1 MKEWSQDMKMTIQ
14 AAALLAVTS
23 LALAAPEIA
32 PQSGTTSAAFQR
44 LLSLEGTWT
53 GKATHD
59 AGSGKTDGGEV
70 TVVYK
75 ITAARSVL
83 EETLF
88 PGTPH
93 EMVTMYHPDGA
104 RVVLTHYC
112 AAQNQPRM
120 TLEPG
125 SDPNVFTFVFS
136 GGTNMRETDLHMHV
150 ARITFVDADHIVS
163 VWSSM
168 KDGKPAGEGRF
179 DLTRKKQ

>member
-1 MKEWSQDMKMTIQ
+1 MKVTIQ

-23 LALAAPEIA
+23 LALAAPEMA
-32 PQSGTTSAAFQR
+32 PQTGTTSAVFQR

-59 AGSGKTDGGEV
+59 TGSGKTDGGEV

-75 ITAARSVL
+75 VTAARSVL

-93 EMVTMYHPDGA
+93 EMVTMYHPDGP
-104 RVVLTHYC
+104 RVMLTHYC

-120 TLEPG
+120 TLEPS
-125 SDPNVFTFVFS
+125 SDPNVYSFTFS
-136 GGTNMRETDLHMHV
+136 GGTNMHDADLHMHTV
-150 ARITFVDADHIVS
+150 RITFVDADHITS
-163 VWSSM
+163 VWTSM
-168 KDGKPAGEGRF
+168 KDGKIASEARF
-179 DLTRKKQ
+179 DLTRKK

>member
-1 MKEWSQDMKMTIQ
+1 MKVTIAV
-14 AAALLAVTS
+14 AAFLATASFV
-23 LALAAPEIA
+23 LAAPEIA
-32 PQSGTTSAAFQR
+32 PQSGTANPAFQR
-44 LLSLEGTWT
+44 LLSLEGTWV

-59 AGSGKTDGGEV
+59 SGTGRTDGGEV
-70 TVVYK
+70 TVVYRV
-75 ITAARSVL
+75 TGGRSVL
-83 EETLF
+83 QETLF

-120 TLEPG
+120 TLQSG

-150 ARITFVDADHIVS
+150 ARITFVDTDHIVS

-179 DLTRKKQ
+179 DLTRKK